1 MRPHVKWTM
10 YEYIYIYIRYRFIV
24 KLCPSTVPAQLY
36 EQDTSIHTHEI
47 QIQDN
52 FFLKSLFTMTK

>member
-1 MRPHVKWTM
+1 MCPHVKWTM
-10 YEYIYIYIRYRFIV
+10 YEYIYKRYRYIV
-24 KLCPSTVPAQLY
+24 KLSASTVPTQLY

-52 FFLKSLFTMTK
+52 FFLKVYSQ

>member
-1 MRPHVKWTM
+1 MSNGQCM
-10 YEYIYIYIRYRFIV
+10 NIYIRYRYIV

-52 FFLKSLFTMTK
+52 LFFFKFIHNDKIE